1 MEGRQAIDGVGS
13 IRKMGRVA
21 RLHAGA
27 QVLILFGEAALVTLE
42 RLDPRLHVVQLV
54 GELGDGHLAEGAN
67 RCGV

>member
-13 IRKMGRVA
+13 IRRWGGVA

-42 RLDPRLHVVQLV
+42 RLDPRLHVVQLG

>member
-1 MEGRQAIDGVGS
+1 
-13 IRKMGRVA
+13 MGRVA
-21 RLHAGA
+21 RLHAGT